1 MAAVLGRTACAQLPE
16 WDVRVEKI
24 AAPPSCFVSAIGNP
38 SHVWNTT
45 KLLWWRDRILDAPDG
60 ARVLLI
66 DGDTAIVRT
75 LDPVWE
81 IDFDLAYTIRPPGG
95 YPFNGGV
102 VFVRVSPRTRAFFDA
117 WYQVNLYL
125 LGDAEVHAPLRKKYA
140 GMNQASF
147 GFLLEGKAHGL
158 DLVKLPCE
166 EWNACAPALYHRNV
180 SRIIHI
186 KSSVRRALFGQ
197 ECERPAQKPLIRT
210 WRILERD
217 A

>member
-24 AAPPSCFVSAIGNP
+24 DPPSSSFVSALDNP
-38 SHVWNTT
+38 SHVWNTA
-45 KLLWWRDRILDAPDG
+45 KLLWWRDRIFEAPDG

-75 LDPVWE
+75 LDPVWDL
-81 IDFDLAYTIRPPGG
+81 DFDLAYTVRPPGG

-102 VFVRVSPRTRAFFDA
+102 VFVRASPKTRAFFDA

-125 LGDAEVHAPLRKKYA
+125 LGDADAHAPLRAKYA
-140 GMNQASF
+140 GMNQSSF
-147 GFLLEGKAHGL
+147 GFILEGDAHGL

-166 EWNACAPALYHRNV
+166 EWNACAPHLYDVKV
-180 SRIIHI
+180 SRVIHI
-186 KSSVRRALFGQ
+186 KSALRRAVFGVIPP
-197 ECERPAQKPLIRT
+197 RPNYLPMMRLWAR
-210 WRILERD
+210 LESGK
-217 A
+217 